1 MTLPV
6 VKNENGAII
15 FGQRLRE
22 LRKAKKMSQ
31 QQLAFEAE
39 VERSTIKRIEFA
51 LASPTL
57 DVLISISRALGLDVR
72 DLMDDD
78 AITRSDPK

>member
-1 MTLPV
+1 M
-6 VKNENGAII
+6 KNENGARI

-22 LRKAKKMSQ
+22 LRKAKKWSQ
-31 QQLAFEAE
+31 QKLATEAE
-39 VERSTIKRIEFA
+39 IERTTVKRIEFA

-57 DVLISISRALGLDVR
+57 DVLISISHALGLDMR